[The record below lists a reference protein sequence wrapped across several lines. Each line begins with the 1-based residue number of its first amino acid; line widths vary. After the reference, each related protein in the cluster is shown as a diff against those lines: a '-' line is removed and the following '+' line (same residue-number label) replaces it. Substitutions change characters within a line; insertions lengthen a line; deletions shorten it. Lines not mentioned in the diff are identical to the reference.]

1 MERYVW
7 LFPVIFMFHE
17 MEEIIGFHL
26 WLNGNMGM
34 LKEKYPTIA
43 KEYEHHSTEGFALA
57 VFEEYL
63 LCIAISIL
71 SVVTGWYGL
80 WLGGLVAFAL
90 HLAVHIGQS
99 VVIRKYIP
107 AVATSVIVL
116 PLSVA
121 LIWKSAALLQYPV
134 PQAILYSVVGVAV
147 IGGNLKLIHIGM
159 KQFTLKVLERR

>member
-34 LKEKYPTIA
+34 LKEKYPRIA
-43 KEYEHHSTEGFALA
+43 KEYDHHSTEGFALA

-121 LIWKSAALLQYPV
+121 LIWKSAPLLGYTI
-134 PQAILYSVVGVAV
+134 PQFVLYSITGIAV
-147 IGGNLKLIHIGM
+147 IGGNLKLIHLGM
-159 KQFTLKVLERR
+159 RQFTLKVQGNQ